1 MRNHVRNPAGP
12 RRNAGTALRGLLRYG
27 PVAAAGAAA
36 AHGLRGLGAPR
47 PRSAAADGGAFSAQ
61 RAMRHV
67 RRVAA
72 RPHPV
77 GSAAADDVR
86 AYLLAELKELGF
98 ETEVQEAVGRADL
111 GPTPYGP
118 RYRAAARVRNVIG
131 RLPGTVEGDAV
142 LLMTHYDSVPQGPG
156 ASDAG
161 VPVAALLEALRA
173 FRLAAAPLNDLLVV
187 FSDGEE
193 AGTLGARA
201 FFDEHPLAGTVRA
214 VLNFE
219 ARGTDGPVL
228 MFESGPGNG
237 PLVGAL
243 ARTGVPVVA
252 SSLFDAVYRRMDNAT
267 DFSHAKERGLPGL
280 NFAHVGGF
288 ARYHGPL
295 DDVYHVDPAALQQ
308 HGELA
313 LGLLRELAEADLAQ
327 LGGPDAVFFPAGR
340 GRLARVPGAAV
351 WPATAAALL
360 LWAGGTRHAGR
371 RGVLTPGSWGRAT
384 AGGLLRLVAGAAG
397 TTALVAGL
405 GARAPEFRRHGD
417 FHDSAGVYAA
427 VAGLAGAVVLAA
439 GAEPGTAIERTAGA
453 TAPLALASAALA
465 ATLPG
470 GSYVAVLPLL
480 GGAAGLWLLD
490 PGTGRPVRHAVGA
503 AAAAVPA
510 AALFVPLSRLLFDG
524 LTPRLAGTSAV
535 VLQLCGELAAPALAA
550 LPRPGRRAL
559 AAGGLLTAA
568 GVTAHRLT
576 RRADAAPPRPATLS
590 YLLAPDEGRAL
601 WLSSDRA
608 VSDATRPALGDRPA
622 RGRLETY
629 FPGWKRDFLHAR
641 APVLDLP
648 APELT
653 VLGEEPGEAGRRLV
667 RLRLRSPRC
676 ARVLS
681 LAVPDREVR
690 RWRVAGGEF
699 TEPDDSAGEGGWE
712 LWLHA
717 VPAAGEEVV
726 LELPDTPV
734 RLRLLDR
741 EDGLPRELDP
751 PELSPAAALDVD
763 IWGNAA
769 MTARIVTIPA
779 AGGAHGPEQ
788 ARPGRPRT
796 EPVSEPDRVSDTAS
810 DEGGD

>member
-1 MRNHVRNPAGP
+1 MRNQVRKAAG
-12 RRNAGTALRGLLRYG
+12 AGTALGRLLRYG
-27 PVAAAGAAA
+27 PAVAAGAAA
-36 AHGLRGLGAPR
+36 AQGLRGLGTPR
-47 PRSAAADGGAFSAQ
+47 PRSAGAPEAAFSAQ

-67 RRVAA
+67 CRVAA

-77 GSAAADDVR
+77 GSPAADDVR

-98 ETEVQEAVGRADL
+98 ETEVQEAVSRADL

-131 RLPGTVEGDAV
+131 RLPGTVGGAAV

-173 FRLAAAPLNDLLVV
+173 FLPAPEPLNDLLVV
-187 FSDGEE
+187 FTDGEE
-193 AGTLGARA
+193 AGTLGGRA
-201 FFDEHPLAGTVRA
+201 FFDEHPLAATVRV

-228 MFESGPGNG
+228 MFESGHGNG
-237 PLVGAL
+237 PLVDAL

-288 ARYHGPL
+288 ARYHGPH
-295 DDVYHVDPAALQQ
+295 DDVRHVDPAALQQ

-313 LGLLRELAEADLAQ
+313 LGLLRELASADLAR
-327 LGGPDAVFFPAGR
+327 LGGSDAVFFPAGR
-340 GRLARVPGAAV
+340 GRLARVPAGAV

-360 LWAGGTRHAGR
+360 LWAGGTRRAGR
-371 RGVLTPGSWGRAT
+371 RGAFTPGSWGRAT
-384 AGGLLRLVAGAAG
+384 AAGLLRLAAGAAG
-397 TTALVAGL
+397 TTALVAGM

-417 FHDSAGVYAA
+417 FHDPAGVYAA

-439 GAEPGTAIERTAGA
+439 GAETGTAVERTAGA
-453 TAPLALASAALA
+453 TAPLVLASAALA

-470 GSYVAVLPLL
+470 GSYVAVVPLL

-490 PGTGRPVRHAVGA
+490 TGTDRPRPVRHAVGA
-503 AAAAVPA
+503 AAAAAPA
-510 AALFVPLSRLLFDG
+510 AALLVPLSRLLFHG
-524 LTPRLAGTSAV
+524 LTPRMAGTSAV
-535 VLQLCGELAAPALAA
+535 VLQLCGELAAPAIAA
-550 LPRPGRRAL
+550 LPRPARRAL
-559 AAGGLLTAA
+559 AAGGLATAA
-568 GVTAHRLT
+568 GVAAHRLA
-576 RRADAAPPRPATLS
+576 RRPPDAPEPPATLS
-590 YLLAPDEGRAL
+590 YLLAPDDGRAL
-601 WLSSDRA
+601 WISSDRA
-608 VSDATRPALGDRPA
+608 VSGATRPALGDRPE
-622 RGRLETY
+622 RGRLEAY
-629 FPGWKRDFLHAR
+629 FPGWQRDFLHAP

-653 VLGEEPGEAGRRLV
+653 VLGEEPGDAGRRLV
-667 RLRLRSPRC
+667 RLRLRSPRG
-676 ARVLS
+676 ARVIS
-681 LAVPDREVR
+681 LAAPDDQVR
-690 RWRVAGGEF
+690 RWRVADGAF
-699 TEPDDSAGEGGWE
+699 TEPDDTAGEGGWE

-726 LELPDTPV
+726 LELPTTPV

-741 EDGLPRELDP
+741 EDGLPPELDP
-751 PELSPAAALDVD
+751 PALSPAAALDVD

-769 MTARIVTIPA
+769 LTARTVTVPTSGPA
-779 AGGAHGPEQ
+779 PE
-788 ARPGRPRT
+788 PG
-796 EPVSEPDRVSDTAS
+796 TAS